1 MCDHRFG
8 LFGSPTFLLRTGPM
22 ELCPSHATVS
32 LSGFLV
38 VWPSASAAPPPPAP
52 VRHLQFL
59 PFFRKLRS
67 LLFFCVLLRIHP
79 PPLCCALG
87 GWGRLDLPVATY
99 FCLLSCS
106 SMGHHRQGPL
116 LSIGATCCLK

>member
-59 PFFRKLRS
+59 PFFRFTH
-67 LLFFCVLLRIHP
+67 LLCAALLGVGGVWTFLLLLTSASSAVP
-79 PPLCCALG
+79 PWGIIVRDHYCPLVPPA
-87 GWGRLDLPVATY
+87 V
-99 FCLLSCS
+99 
-106 SMGHHRQGPL
+106 
-116 LSIGATCCLK
+116 